1 MLICIHLEV
10 NWEKYKDTEDNK
22 GKQNTQITFPEKPER
37 KATQSRTKQN
47 SKMGSQKTKSEKI
60 DNCREKP
67 QVYFAKLKEHKH
79 LDQKSSKE

>member
-1 MLICIHLEV
+1 
-10 NWEKYKDTEDNK
+10 
-22 GKQNTQITFPEKPER
+22 
-37 KATQSRTKQN
+37 
-47 SKMGSQKTKSEKI
+47 MGSQKTKSEKI